1 MATVETR
8 PVADILEGWASEGI
22 EFVRFE
28 LPDMHGISRSKLI
41 PIDQAFGYAEDGL
54 NMYGGTAV
62 LDSRSDVVPG
72 TLYNEEIG
80 YGDQRL
86 VPDPET
92 ATVLPWAPGQARFI
106 CDSVWGDGRPLEA
119 APRYVFRRVLDR
131 CRGLGYEPLIGT
143 EPEFYLL
150 DAATKSPLFEG

>member
-41 PIDQAFGYAEDGL
+41 PIEQAFGYAEDGL
-54 NMYGGTAV
+54 NMYGGTGV
-62 LDSRSDVVPG
+62 LDTRSDVVPG

-86 VPDPET
+86 RPDAPT
-92 ATVLPWAPGQARFI
+92 AAIVPWAEATGRMI
-106 CDSVWGDGRPLEA
+106 CDT
-119 APRYVFRRVLDR
+119 YLD
-131 CRGLGYEPLIGT
+131 
-143 EPEFYLL
+143 
-150 DAATKSPLFEG
+150 D